1 MDEMDLPT
9 FDLNE
14 DENNVQFL
22 ELENVSTETIDLST
36 FTGDMT
42 TSGSFDL
49 SGVQATALGKLLSA
63 LPMPA
68 FVVDRSHLITFAN
81 GSPGTG
87 QGGDVQGR
95 DVLCLFP
102 TNRSLNV
109 HSLIDNTFLD
119 RKARTAESIVE
130 IDKARIW
137 GRVHFRSLRVG
148 RDRAVLVL
156 VEDLTPQKKQLLLK
170 KKHEEELQKARNEL
184 EQRVRERTAEL
195 QKTNEQ
201 LLAEIAQRKQVEA
214 NLIKEERFS
223 NTAID
228 SLPGIFYLFDDKG
241 KFLKWNKKLEEV
253 SGYTA
258 EEISEMNAVDF
269 FAGEDNSV
277 IEGAIQEVFL
287 KGEASAEAEFVSK
300 DRSKTPYLFSG
311 KRVKL
316 GETQCLVGMGLD
328 IADRKQTENAL
339 KESETIYRALFEN
352 AGDAIFIVETEGDRA
367 RRILSAN
374 RSAAEMHGY
383 TVDELMAMRISDLN
397 TPEANA
403 QAEEWPKRI
412 LKGETIREELTHRK
426 KDGTVMHMDVTARL
440 LRLQG
445 HDYVLGI
452 DRDIT
457 ARKLTEQ
464 ALRESEAR
472 YRTLFDESRDGIFI
486 TTTEGTIV
494 EANPSFLNMFGYTR
508 DELVGMNISKIY
520 VDPTDREAYREEIE
534 RIGSVKD
541 YPLKLKRRDGGEMDC
556 TATATLRRGEDGT
569 ILGYHGVMRE
579 VTDQIRAEKRI
590 REQNYFLNSL
600 LESVTHPFY
609 VLDAKNHAVLMANS
623 AARKTFPDG
632 GTTCYSLTHGR
643 TEPCN
648 TSQHPCPIKE
658 VKKTGKPVT
667 VEHVHYDRQGVPK
680 NVEVFAYP
688 IFDGEGNVSKIVEYA
703 VDVSDRKRTEKA
715 LKESEERMRLVIESS
730 PIGIAIVQDGQY
742 LFVNRNCAKMFGYDL
757 SEAIIGRRAEELFV
771 PEDSEVIARHMK
783 GLPKDK
789 PARSFELRGLKST
802 GELFQASTWLTY
814 IEFQGKPS
822 LLWFLLDVSQE
833 KGLRSQLLQAQKMEA
848 IGTLAGGIAHDFNN
862 LLTIILGFSEILLMD
877 KKEGEQEYTDL
888 LKIVQAARNGAD
900 LVRRILTFSTKVET
914 KLRPTDLNHE
924 VKQAQKLLNRT
935 IPKMIEIELA
945 LDANLKKI
953 SGDPGQIEQILL
965 NLAVNAQ
972 HAMPD
977 GGRLVIETKTIHL
990 DEDYC
995 QTHINVKPGEYAVL
1009 MVSDTGHGMEN
1020 EVLEH
1025 IFEPFYTTKKQGE
1038 GTGLGLAMVFG
1049 IVKSHGGHIVCYS
1062 EPGIGTTFK
1071 IFFPVIQMP
1080 GKAEV
1085 MTTLIIPASGTET
1098 VLLVDDEE
1106 HIRDLGKKIL
1116 SRAGYQVIAA
1126 CNGIEAIEAY
1136 RDKKDQISLV
1146 VLDLIMPQMGGRQCL
1161 EELLKIDPKVRV
1173 VVASG
1178 FSVDDLARGGLE
1190 ARVGGFVSKPYRMT
1204 EMLKVVR
1211 EVLDSDM

>member
-1 MDEMDLPT
+1 MDEKDLPA
-9 FDLNE
+9 FDFDE

-22 ELENVSTETIDLST
+22 ELRSDSTETIDLST

-42 TSGSFDL
+42 ASGSFDL
-49 SGVQATALGKLLSA
+49 RGVQATSLGKLLSA

-68 FVVDRSHLITFAN
+68 FIVDRSHVITFAN
-81 GSPGTG
+81 GSSGTT
-87 QGGDVQGR
+87 QRGDVQGR

-102 TNRSLNV
+102 TDQAFDA
-109 HSLIDNTFLD
+109 HGLIDATFLD
-119 RKARTAESIVE
+119 RKARTVESMVE
-130 IDKARIW
+130 IDKSRIW

-156 VEDLTPQKKQLLLK
+156 IEDLTPQKKQLLLK

-184 EQRVRERTAEL
+184 EQRVQERTAEL

-201 LLAEIAQRKQVEA
+201 LMAEIAQRKQAEES
-214 NLIKEERFS
+214 LIREERFS

-241 KFLKWNKKLEEV
+241 KFLKWNRRLEEV
-253 SGYTA
+253 SGYSA
-258 EEISEMNAVDF
+258 EEISEMNALDF
-269 FAGEDNSV
+269 FAGEDKNI
-277 IEGAIQEVFL
+277 IERAIHDVFL

-300 DRSKTPYLFSG
+300 DGSTTPYLFSG
-311 KRVKL
+311 KLVKL
-316 GETQCLVGMGLD
+316 GEAPCLVGMGLD
-328 IADRKQTENAL
+328 IAGRKQTENAL
-339 KESETIYRALFEN
+339 KESETLYRALFDN
-352 AGDAIFIVETEGDRA
+352 AGDAIYLIETEGDA
-367 RRILSAN
+367 ALQILSAN
-374 RSAAEMHGY
+374 AKAAEVHGY
-383 TVDELMAMRISDLN
+383 TLDELTRMRITDLA
-397 TPEANA
+397 TAEANVQA
-403 QAEEWPKRI
+403 QDWRPRMMR
-412 LKGETIREELTHRK
+412 GEIIREELTHRK
-426 KDGTVMHMDVTARL
+426 KDGTVIHMDVTARM

-445 HDYVLGI
+445 HHYVLGI
-452 DRDIT
+452 DKDIT
-457 ARKLTEQ
+457 ARKVAEQ

-508 DELVGMNISKIY
+508 EELVGTNISRLY
-520 VDPTDREAYREEIE
+520 VDPSDREAYRSEIE
-534 RIGSVKD
+534 RAGSVKD
-541 YPLKLKRRDGGEMDC
+541 YPLKLKRGDGSEMDC
-556 TATATLRRGEDGT
+556 TATATLRRREDGT

-579 VTDQIRAEKRI
+579 VTDQMRTERRI
-590 REQNYFLNSL
+590 REQNSFLNSL

-623 AARKTFPDG
+623 AARKTFHDRG
-632 GTTCYSLTHGR
+632 ATCYSLTHGR

-648 TSQHPCPIKE
+648 TAHDPCPIEE

-667 VEHVHYDRQGVPK
+667 VEHIHYDSRGFPK

-688 IFDGEGNVSKIVEYA
+688 IFDGDGNVSRIVEYA

-730 PIGIAIVQDGQY
+730 PIGIAIVQDGRY

-757 SEAIIGRRAEELFV
+757 SDAIIGRRAEELFV
-771 PEDSEVIARHMK
+771 PEDSEVIGRHMK
-783 GLPKDK
+783 GLSRDK
-789 PARSFELRGLKST
+789 PVRSFELKGVKT
-802 GELFQASTWLTY
+802 GGELFQASTWLTS

-822 LLWFLLDVSQE
+822 WLWFLLDVSQE

-862 LLTIILGFSEILLMD
+862 LLTVILGFSEILLMD
-877 KKEGEQEYTDL
+877 KKEGEQEYADL

-914 KLRPTDLNHE
+914 KLRPIDLNHE

-945 LDANLKKI
+945 LDSNLKKVN
-953 SGDPGQIEQILL
+953 GDPGQIEQILL

-977 GGRLVIETKTIHL
+977 GGRLVVETKTAHL

-1009 MVSDTGHGMEN
+1009 MVSDTGHGMET

-1049 IVKSHGGHIVCYS
+1049 IVKSLGGHIVCYS
-1062 EPGIGTTFK
+1062 EPGFGTTFK
-1071 IFFPVIQMP
+1071 IFFPVIRMP
-1080 GKAEV
+1080 GKEEV
-1085 MTTLIIPASGTET
+1085 LATTIIPASGTET

-1106 HIRDLGKKIL
+1106 HIRELGKKIL
-1116 SRAGYQVIAA
+1116 SRAGYKVITA

-1136 RDKKDQISLV
+1136 RNEKEQIALV

-1161 EELLKIDPKVRV
+1161 EELLKINPRVRV

-1178 FSVDDLARGGLE
+1178 FSVDDLAKGGLE

-1211 EVLDSDM
+1211 DVLDADV